1 MNAVVQVAPATK
13 PSLVQSFAARLGV
26 EPEKLLAT
34 LKATAFKQPNGEEI
48 TNEQMMA
55 LLVVSNEYGLNPFTK
70 EIYAFPDKKNGIV
83 PVVGVD
89 GWNRIANDHPQFD
102 GIEFKWADEMVA
114 MDGAKA
120 KAPAW
125 CEVTVYR
132 KDRSKPTVVR
142 EYLDEVYRP
151 PFIGQ
156 KREGGTYKVDGPWQS
171 HPKRMLRH
179 KTMIQG
185 YRAAFGFGGI
195 FDEDEAQRIVE
206 REVRGEVVEMPLP
219 SAPNAKTSAVK
230 DALRKTAAPAPI
242 ESTNAIDPPADA
254 PPVVARQ
261 VQDAKPTVEEI
272 VAMIERAETEDAIAE
287 AVSLAAGL
295 PLDERERVKD
305 AAHDKATS
313 AKPRRAKK

>member
-13 PSLVQSFAARLGV
+13 PSLVQSFASRLGV

-89 GWNRIANDHPQFD
+89 GWNRIANDHAQFD
-102 GIEFKWADEMVA
+102 GIEFKYADEMVA

-151 PFIGQ
+151 PFVGQ

-206 REVRGEVVEMPLP
+206 REVRGEVVEIKPDA
-219 SAPNAKTSAVK
+219 APNAKTNAIK
-230 DALRKTAAPAPI
+230 DALRSKAAP
-242 ESTNAIDPPADA
+242 PPTDEEMQRAAANDA
-254 PPVVARQ
+254 AGAQ
-261 VQDAKPTVEEI
+261 KPTVEEI
-272 VAMIERAETEDAIAE
+272 VAMIERAETEEAITE
-287 AVSLAAGL
+287 AVSLATGL
-295 PLDERERVKD
+295 PLDERERVKE
-305 AAHDKATS
+305 AAQDKATS
-313 AKPRRAKK
+313 AKPRRGKK